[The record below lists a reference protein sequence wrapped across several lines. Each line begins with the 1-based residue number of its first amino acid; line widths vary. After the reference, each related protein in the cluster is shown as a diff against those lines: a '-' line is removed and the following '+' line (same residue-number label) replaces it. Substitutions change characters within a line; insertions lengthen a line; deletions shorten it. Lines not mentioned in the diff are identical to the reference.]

1 MVLIVLL
8 VALIICIFF
17 GMPIGFSLGVSALC
31 SLASWGS
38 IPLKL
43 MVQRMFTGIDSF
55 PLMAIPFFML
65 AGELMFSGG
74 MLTRLFKF
82 ADALVGHIRG
92 GLGHVNVMA
101 SMLFAGITGSAL
113 ADTAALG
120 SMEIPMMVEGGYDV
134 DYSAAITAASSI
146 VGPIIPP
153 SIPMVIYAVAA
164 GNVSIAGLFLA
175 GAVPGILIGVAMMIY
190 NYVISLKRN
199 YPRRETRITFMEFIR
214 IFRRAILVLMMPIII
229 LGGILSGIF
238 TPTEA
243 SAVAV
248 AYAII
253 VGFFVTRELNF
264 KGLTRALLN
273 SGIESGVVLIVV
285 GMSSIVSWILA
296 TQQVPQI
303 AANFFLSLTDNPFIY
318 LLCVNALLLF
328 LGCFMDPTP
337 AIILVTP
344 ILTPIAIALGIDP
357 LHFGLVVVINLIV
370 GLITP
375 PVGLCLFIA
384 CGIAK
389 ISLERISKAV
399 LPFVLVEIAVL
410 FLITYVPSICLFLPK
425 LLGYD

>member
-38 IPLKL
+38 VPLKL

-92 GLGHVNVMA
+92 GLGHVNIVA

-164 GNVSIAGLFLA
+164 GNVSIAALFLA
-175 GAVPGILIGVAMMIY
+175 GAIPGILIGVAMMIY
-190 NYVISLKRN
+190 NYIVSLKRN
-199 YPRRETRITFMEFIR
+199 YPRRETRITLMEFIR

-248 AYAII
+248 AYAVI
-253 VGFFVTRELNF
+253 VGFFVTHELDF
-264 KGLTRALLN
+264 KGLARALLN
-273 SGIESGVVLIVV
+273 SGIGSGVVLVVV

>member
-1 MVLIVLL
+1 
-8 VALIICIFF
+8 
-17 GMPIGFSLGVSALC
+17 
-31 SLASWGS
+31 
-38 IPLKL
+38 

-92 GLGHVNVMA
+92 GLGHVNIVA

-164 GNVSIAGLFLA
+164 GNVSIAALFLA
-175 GAVPGILIGVAMMIY
+175 GAIPGILIGVAMMIY
-190 NYVISLKRN
+190 NYIVSLKRN
-199 YPRRETRITFMEFIR
+199 YPRRETRITLMEFIR

-248 AYAII
+248 AYAVI
-253 VGFFVTRELNF
+253 VGFFVTHELDF
-264 KGLTRALLN
+264 KGLARALLN
-273 SGIESGVVLIVV
+273 SGIGSGVVLVVV

-344 ILTPIAIALGIDP
+344 ILL
-357 LHFGLVVVINLIV
+357 FW
-370 GLITP
+370 
-375 PVGLCLFIA
+375 LC
-384 CGIAK
+384 CGY
-389 ISLERISKAV
+389 
-399 LPFVLVEIAVL
+399 F
-410 FLITYVPSICLFLPK
+410 CLLCK
-425 LLGYD
+425 

>member
-38 IPLKL
+38 VPLKL

-92 GLGHVNVMA
+92 GLGHVNIVA

-164 GNVSIAGLFLA
+164 GNVSIAALFLA
-175 GAVPGILIGVAMMIY
+175 GAIPGILIGVAMMIY
-190 NYVISLKRN
+190 NYIVSLKRN
-199 YPRRETRITFMEFIR
+199 YPRRETRITLMEFIR

-248 AYAII
+248 AYAVI
-253 VGFFVTRELNF
+253 VGFFVTHELDF
-264 KGLTRALLN
+264 KGLARALLN
-273 SGIESGVVLIVV
+273 SGIGSGVVLVVV

-357 LHFGLVVVINLIV
+357 LHFGLVVVINLII